1 MIAQKTLAKKI
12 GLVAMILSALAVL
25 AVSLLSVWQQY
36 SSAQLQAEKQLR
48 TLAEMTAFNVAASS
62 MFFDKISATKV
73 LSSLEVE
80 PNVVAARLILE
91 DNQVLANYESAHKN
105 RHTLLRHIST
115 SVSWQEETLGRLE
128 LDYSLHQ
135 LNLQVQQQIRYSVV
149 AAFMAVVLVGIFSRI
164 LIPRLLKPLTQLS
177 EVAEKIGYEG
187 RYDLRVEPSKAQ
199 DEVSQLTRRFNSML
213 DRIQQQDQYLRDQQE
228 ELERRVEERTA
239 QLQSTMVDA
248 QAANKAKSEFLA
260 VMSHEIRTPLNG
272 ILGMTGLLLETDLD
286 AKQKRFA
293 RIVRSSGDDLL
304 TIINDILDFSK
315 IEAGRLELEPHHCQL
330 NIVIEDLVERYAP
343 MAQTK
348 KLELLCNTPL
358 PPLSVSVDSV
368 RLIQV
373 LTNLLGNAIKF
384 TEYGEVLLEVKVT
397 EISHQSVTLSFSVS
411 DTGIGISEEH
421 HQRLFHAF
429 SQADST
435 MGRRFGGTGLG
446 LAISQR
452 IIQLMNSE
460 IKLASTP
467 GKGSRFFFD
476 LTLPLIEDERNI
488 QWVEGF
494 EKLRVLVV
502 DDNLT
507 NLEILGHWLRSW
519 RIEPVLVNSASK
531 ALSVLQDIRST
542 KESFDILLTDWMM
555 PDMDG
560 GQLIESVRDEK
571 LIDPWNIIILSSAGK
586 AIEENSYGVK
596 RLIKPIRQSELYNFL
611 AAKVKNRE
619 GDIRN
624 FKTHSAQ
631 VVRHQFQARLLL
643 VEDNPVNQEVALAM
657 LQNLGLHPHLAK
669 NGQEALNWLHS
680 HSVDLVLMD
689 CQMPIMDG
697 FEATRLWRL
706 HEHEKSLTALPIIA
720 ITANAVLG
728 DREKCLDA
736 GMSDYLSKPFNLD
749 QLMEVMSR
757 WIPCKTEM
765 KELFDAKSVF
775 DRTADQNSPLSIK
788 QILNMDEDS
797 LMQLK
802 ALRPG
807 LLVSVIDLYKTTVP
821 EFLVNLEQA
830 ISHQLADNVF
840 KIAHTLKNSSAH
852 LGIRVLA
859 EECRQLEVCARQD
872 DLTNASAHFQK
883 IKELFALSLVYWD
896 ELRKEGRDI

>member
-1 MIAQKTLAKKI
+1 MITQKTLAKKI
-12 GLVAMILSALAVL
+12 GLVAMILSAVAVL

-48 TLAEMTAFNVAASS
+48 TLAEMMAYNLAAPS
-62 MFFDKISATKV
+62 MFIDKISASKV

-80 PNVVAARLILE
+80 RDIIAARLILD
-91 DNQVLANYESAHKN
+91 DNQILAEYTSEQKQQVSLH
-105 RHTLLRHIST
+105 HIST
-115 SVSWQEETLGRLE
+115 PVSWQDEQLGRLE
-128 LDYSLHQ
+128 LDYSLHN
-135 LNLQVQQQIRYSVV
+135 LSLQVQQEIRYSLF

-164 LIPRLLKPLTQLS
+164 LIPRLLKPLTKLS

-187 RYDLRVEPSKAQ
+187 RYDLRVEPGKAQ
-199 DEVSQLTRRFNSML
+199 DEVSQLTRRFNLML

-228 ELERRVEERTA
+228 ELERRVEDRTA
-239 QLQSTMVDA
+239 QLQSAMVEA

-272 ILGMTGLLLETDLD
+272 ILGMTSLLLETDLD
-286 AKQKRFA
+286 AKQRRFA

-315 IEAGRLELEPHHCQL
+315 IEAGRLELEPHLCQL
-330 NIVIEDLVERYAP
+330 NIIIEDLVERYAP
-343 MAQTK
+343 MAQNK

-358 PPLSVSVDSV
+358 PPLSVSVDSG

-384 TEYGEVLLEVKVT
+384 TEYGEVLLEVRVT
-397 EISHQSVTLSFSVS
+397 EMNHESVTLSFSVS
-411 DTGIGISEEH
+411 DTGIGISDEH
-421 HQRLFHAF
+421 HQRLFQAF

-452 IIQLMNSE
+452 IIQLMKSE

-519 RIEPVLVNSASK
+519 RIEPVLANSASK
-531 ALSVLQDIRST
+531 ALSVLQETRST
-542 KESFDILLTDWMM
+542 KQAFDILLTDWMM

-586 AIEENSYGVK
+586 AVDENSHGVK
-596 RLIKPIRQSELYNFL
+596 RLIKPVRQSELYNFL
-611 AAKVKNRE
+611 AAKVKNSE
-619 GDIRN
+619 GDIKY
-624 FKTHSAQ
+624 FKTHSTQ
-631 VVRHQFQARLLL
+631 VVRHHFQARLLL

-669 NGQEALNWLHS
+669 NGQEALDWLHS
-680 HSVDLVLMD
+680 NPVDLVLMD

-697 FEATRLWRL
+697 FEATRFWRH
-706 HEHEKSLTALPIIA
+706 HEQEKSLTAVPIIA
-720 ITANAVLG
+720 LTANAVLG
-728 DREKCLDA
+728 DREKCLAA

-757 WIPCKTEM
+757 WIPYKTEVR
-765 KELFDAKSVF
+765 ELTDIKSVT
-775 DRTADQNSPLSIK
+775 DRTVNQNSPLAIK
-788 QILNMDEDS
+788 QILNMDEYS

-821 EFLVNLEQA
+821 EFLVNLEAA
-830 ISHQLADNVF
+830 IHQQSADDVF

-852 LGIRVLA
+852 LGVRTLA
-859 EECRQLEVCARQD
+859 EECRLLEAAARQNT
-872 DLTNASAHFQK
+872 LINAITHLQK
-883 IKELFALSLVYWD
+883 INELFNLSLAYWD
-896 ELRKEGRDI
+896 ELKKEGRDI